1 MYWDI
6 MFAGVVRGKSM
17 RCGWKIN
24 ERVTKEIN
32 GGYKRMKEYSKMWE
46 WGRKEGRI
54 ERKRDLKYVWRET
67 RNEWMKERQRKVICW
82 RKISW
87 MSVLRWTTR
96 ERNVLRVLSIELN
109 GIPNIYILLSWSVSV
124 SIISLVNRTIKISLV
139 VIIVPNVLLLIRAR
153 LLLLPLPNFL
163 LSRLLFLFPLLLH
176 YYHCYCHFPFN
187 SSRSALLFHSL
198 GLLSNNPEK
207 KLGN

>member
-1 MYWDI
+1 M
-6 MFAGVVRGKSM
+6 
-17 RCGWKIN
+17 
-24 ERVTKEIN
+24 
-32 GGYKRMKEYSKMWE
+32 
-46 WGRKEGRI
+46 RKEGRI

-87 MSVLRWTTR
+87 MSVLRWKTR

-109 GIPNIYILLSWSVSV
+109 GIPNTSCSVWSASV
-124 SIISLVNRTIKISLV
+124 SIISLANRTIKISLV

-163 LSRLLFLFPLLLH
+163 LSRVLFLFPLLLH
-176 YYHCYCHFPFN
+176 YYHCYCHFPLN

-207 KLGN
+207 KLEN